1 MTETPG
7 VDLDA
12 LTAWAESDD
21 PAHAPGTTRHGGEAA
36 RAGKA
41 ELALAGRPTLGHRH
55 ATGNGRSPRR
65 QVRLPADLNDRLDRL
80 AGKAG
85 KTSSML
91 IRDAVEDYLDRL
103 GA

>member
-1 MTETPG
+1 MTEIPG

-21 PAHAPGTTRHGGEAA
+21 PADVPGTTRHDEEAA

-65 QVRLPADLNDRLDRL
+65 QVRLPHDLSDRLDRL
-80 AGKAG
+80 ARQAG
-85 KTSSML
+85 KNPSML

-103 GA
+103 GS